1 MNKSANLNLLNNLF
15 KVMRFRLILV
25 ILVGTIAMIST
36 IALMGL
42 SAWLISTASLQVPLY
57 VLSLAIVGVRCCG
70 IMRAVFRYLER
81 YLLHQIG
88 FKLFTKFRV
97 SVLKQV
103 TTALPFSKPSNR
115 NQQTNSTS
123 NTFDIIVNAVDS
135 LRDNFLRFFLPPITA
150 TIVTFLAIFWL
161 SYYSF
166 LLAILLFISWLLFA
180 IILPFTFFNAYHRHS
195 KLFKQKHSISLVQQ
209 IMDFYEGNL
218 ELQTYNYQEDKLS
231 SCNISILQ
239 YQNEQ
244 ESLFKLKSKITMYS
258 EILAS
263 LFLVILFALL
273 INLVGQYKFN
283 AVMAI
288 TILLSLQALWENL
301 SLLPAL
307 TKQVH
312 EAKEDFQS
320 LKPFIN
326 KTKFIA
332 KENSPIKSYNLSEAT
347 ILTVENLSFGYT
359 TPILK
364 NLNFKL
370 TKNKKILLLGESGCG
385 KSTLFYV
392 LTKVLEPMKGN
403 IFLHEKNY
411 QELTTADIEENI
423 AVSFQNHHLFQMSI
437 KENFRMIYP
446 KITDEEIII
455 SLNSVDLKQ
464 FATKKGLD
472 YQINQDGNNLSGG
485 QKHRL
490 QLAICLAK
498 QKNIILL
505 DEPTAG
511 LDIKSAKSFLN
522 KLISSYND
530 TTMFVSSHDLS
541 LLDYFDDVIILAN
554 KTIIEQGEIK
564 RLLQDRKTFLS
575 KLINYHNMI

>member
-1 MNKSANLNLLNNLF
+1 M
-15 KVMRFRLILV
+15 
-25 ILVGTIAMIST
+25 
-36 IALMGL
+36 
-42 SAWLISTASLQVPLY
+42 
-57 VLSLAIVGVRCCG
+57 
-70 IMRAVFRYLER
+70 
-81 YLLHQIG
+81 
-88 FKLFTKFRV
+88 
-97 SVLKQV
+97 
-103 TTALPFSKPSNR
+103 
-115 NQQTNSTS
+115 
-123 NTFDIIVNAVDS
+123 
-135 LRDNFLRFFLPPITA
+135 
-150 TIVTFLAIFWL
+150 
-161 SYYSF
+161 
-166 LLAILLFISWLLFA
+166 
-180 IILPFTFFNAYHRHS
+180 
-195 KLFKQKHSISLVQQ
+195 
-209 IMDFYEGNL
+209 
-218 ELQTYNYQEDKLS
+218 
-231 SCNISILQ
+231 
-239 YQNEQ
+239 
-244 ESLFKLKSKITMYS
+244 
-258 EILAS
+258 
-263 LFLVILFALL
+263 
-273 INLVGQYKFN
+273 
-283 AVMAI
+283 
-288 TILLSLQALWENL
+288 
-301 SLLPAL
+301 
-307 TKQVH
+307 
-312 EAKEDFQS
+312 
-320 LKPFIN
+320 
-326 KTKFIA
+326 
-332 KENSPIKSYNLSEAT
+332 
-347 ILTVENLSFGYT
+347 
-359 TPILK
+359 
-364 NLNFKL
+364 
-370 TKNKKILLLGESGCG
+370 LLGESGCG